1 MVFWTSNTFEFPG
14 HVYAIT
20 QVVPKFQLV
29 RLINP
34 HGKNPWSTEEWTGS
48 WSDNSK
54 EWEKLTKQELLD
66 LDPKKKGE
74 FFMDI
79 KDFVRIFDL
88 LSICY
93 IKNLKPGLE
102 WYEENINGSWI
113 AKVSAGT

>member
-1 MVFWTSNTFEFPG
+1 M
-14 HVYAIT
+14 
-20 QVVPKFQLV
+20 
-29 RLINP
+29 NP
-34 HGKNPWSTEEWTGS
+34 HCKGELN
-48 WSDNSK
+48 NSRTVK
-54 EWEKLTKQELLD
+54 PVEFEKLTKQELLD